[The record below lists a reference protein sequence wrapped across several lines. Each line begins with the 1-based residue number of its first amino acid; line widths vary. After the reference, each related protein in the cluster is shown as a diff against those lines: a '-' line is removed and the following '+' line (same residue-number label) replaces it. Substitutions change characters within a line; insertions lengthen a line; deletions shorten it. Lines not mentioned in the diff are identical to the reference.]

1 MIILGLD
8 QAPKGIGY
16 AYGEPGSRPVLG
28 WAEIPDYGDNTAR
41 LGAAVRKWTINMAKS
56 IGAQRIDFE
65 QIIVRKFGLH
75 MPTLY
80 RQFAVVAGIETAA
93 EMLGL
98 QDDCYQVLISDWR
111 TEFYA
116 GARPPKNSDEES
128 QLWKDMALKECARR
142 GWWTDNHNAA
152 EAAGIWDWACK
163 AVDPTYRHRARVD
176 KRRQQSRQ
184 DEDRRN
190 AL

>member
-1 MIILGLD
+1 MILGLD
-8 QAPKGIGY
+8 QAPRGIGY
-16 AYGEPGSRPVLG
+16 AYGEPGGIPKCG
-28 WAEIPDYGDNTAR
+28 WHELPDFGDNTAR
-41 LGAAVRKWTINMAKS
+41 LGAAAREWTATQARE
-56 IGAQRIDFE
+56 IGARRIDFE

-80 RQFAVVAGIETAA
+80 RQFAVVGGIEQAA

-98 QDDCYQVLISDWR
+98 QDHCYQVMIADWR

-116 GARPPKNSDEES
+116 GMRPPKNSDEES
-128 QLWKDMALKECARR
+128 ALWKDMALKECARR

-152 EAAGIWDWACK
+152 EACGIWDWACK
-163 AVDPTYRHRARVD
+163 AADPAYRHRSRVD
-176 KRRQQSRQ
+176 KRRQQGRH
-184 DEDRRN
+184 DENRRN